1 VCRRRVLQARK
12 TTRLQT
18 GNGCAFLAAGPGDLA
33 SLILQAR
40 DDNQSESK
48 IMIQRN
54 LLRRAAGS
62 RGRLAATGSQ
72 PPYYR
77 TEQARD
83 SSAATTAARSEVA
96 AASCAGV
103 HVMPMTSTTITMISG
118 IRRRSSSSR
127 CVRLAGGVLVK
138 ALPSDRWTVG
148 RAAATG
154 RRLAAS
160 SSNSSEFAEQL
171 A

>member
-1 VCRRRVLQARK
+1 MVSGDERAALSSRLGTATWLLNTPDPRRHR
-12 TTRLQT
+12 
-18 GNGCAFLAAGPGDLA
+18 
-33 SLILQAR
+33 
-40 DDNQSESK
+40 SESK
-48 IMIQRN
+48 IMIQRD
-54 LLRRAAGS
+54 LPRRAAGS
-62 RGRLAATGSQ
+62 RGSLAATGSQ

-127 CVRLAGGVLVK
+127 CVRLVGGVLVK
-138 ALPSDRWTVG
+138 DLPSDRWTVG
-148 RAAATG
+148 HAVVSG
-154 RRLAAS
+154 RRLVAS
-160 SSNSSEFAEQL
+160 SSNSSGFP
-171 A
+171 